1 MLPAETMWLVFP
13 LELTRRPGEVTA
25 CAVTRTTLDDFV
37 AVLIEPGASA
47 MVPGRRQASGR
58 SMIDIVTTGSR
69 LIAVATVILLPLAGS
84 LPASAQTLEDA
95 LTAHERGDYAAA
107 YDGFLSL
114 VEAGNLDAQLHLGF
128 MYDFGEGIPENDAE
142 AVKWWHGA
150 AEQGHRPSQLILGMK
165 YRMGAGIPH
174 DYVQARHWLL
184 RAAAQ
189 GDGQAAKHL
198 GYMHLLGEGVP
209 RDHAV
214 AVNWLG
220 RAAGRGEAD
229 AQFEIGRMY
238 YNGDGLPQNH
248 VLAAKWVGLSAR
260 LGQAQAQ
267 ALFGYMHEHGE
278 GVTQDFVKA
287 HQWYNL
293 AASRLSSS
301 DGEILDIALSGRDRV
316 AGRLAQAQLAEAQR
330 LAREWQ
336 PMFYLGM
343 SVLVAPLANDGDVQ
357 LAELQWALTLL
368 GYDVGSP
375 DGILGPKTR
384 AAIRAFQ
391 LSAGLPVNGRLSE
404 RLESAV
410 ISAYLAADRD

>member
-1 MLPAETMWLVFP
+1 MVFP
-13 LELTRRPGEVTA
+13 VTLTRRPGEVTA

-47 MVPGRRQASGR
+47 MVPGRRQASGH
-58 SMIDIVTTGSR
+58 SMNDLVRFGCR
-69 LIAVATVILLPLAGS
+69 LIAVATVLLLPLAGA

-107 YDGFLSL
+107 HDGLLSL
-114 VEAGNLDAQLHLGF
+114 SEAGNLDAQFHLGF
-128 MYDFGEGIPENDAE
+128 MYDFGEGIPENDTE
-142 AVKWWHGA
+142 ALKWWHGA

-209 RDHAV
+209 RDHAA

-220 RAAGRGEAD
+220 RAAARGESD
-229 AQFEIGRMY
+229 AQFEVGRMY
-238 YNGDGLPQNH
+238 YRGDGLPQDH
-248 VLAAKWVGLSAR
+248 VLAARWVGLSAG
-260 LGQAQAQ
+260 LGQARAQ
-267 ALFGYMHEHGE
+267 ALFGHMHEHGE

-301 DGEILDIALSGRDRV
+301 EREILDIALSGRDRV

-343 SVLVAPLANDGDVQ
+343 SVLVAPLANGGDVQ

-404 RLESAV
+404 QLESAV
-410 ISAYLAADRD
+410 MAAFLAADW